1 MAAAADAVEF
11 SYFPGCSLATSA
23 KENNRSLMKVCR
35 KLGFKLVE
43 LEDWNCCGS
52 SSTHSIHSD
61 LAFHFACRNL
71 SLAPAGR
78 PLLVACPSC
87 MLRLKQAQLHLQADP
102 DARRRYERMW
112 GRPVDTNLSII
123 HFFELLDN
131 GFGAGSNPKLQAAL
145 KGLRFAPYYGCMLT
159 RPPAMRHEKSYHG
172 LLEKVL
178 GSFGAE
184 PIGWGHPSRC
194 CGTFLSVAKPA
205 VVTPMV
211 NQIIQGAVDA
221 KADCI
226 ITACAMCHLNLEIRC
241 SLKTQLPIFHFSE
254 ILSIA
259 LGMGIKKSWLMRH
272 LVDPLPLLK
281 IKGFLEKA
289 AGG

>member
-1 MAAAADAVEF
+1 MAAGAEQIDY

-23 KENNRSLMKVCR
+23 KENNRSLLKVCK
-35 KLGFKLVE
+35 KLGFNLVE

-71 SLAPAGR
+71 ALAPAGR

-87 MLRLKQAQLHLQADP
+87 MLRLKQAQLHLQE
-102 DARRRYERMW
+102 DAGARSSYERMW
-112 GRPVDTNLSII
+112 NRPFDPGLPIV
-123 HFFELLDN
+123 HVFELLD
-131 GFGAGSNPKLQAAL
+131 GAFAAGVHPDIRTAL
-145 KGLRFAPYYGCMLT
+145 NGLRFAPYYGCMLT
-159 RPPAMRHEKSYHG
+159 RPPAMRQAPNHHG
-172 LLEKVL
+172 LMERIL
-178 GSFGAE
+178 GAFGAE
-184 PIGWGHPSRC
+184 PLVWGHPSRC

-211 NQIIQGAVDA
+211 NQIIQGAVDVT
-221 KADCI
+221 ADCI
-226 ITACAMCHLNLEIRC
+226 VTACAMCHLNLEIRC

-259 LGMGIKKSWLMRH
+259 LGLGIKKSWLKRH

-281 IKGFLEKA
+281 ARGFL
-289 AGG
+289 